1 MTWLDNTQVELTRFI
16 QVAEQSQPN
25 HTSRS
30 KHYRCI
36 IIISYLPFG
45 YLITHRTY
53 LLFQM
58 TNNLK
63 EIDMEDSEEVA
74 PNIDSSDVKQLPCG
88 GRICPLNLQFLQ
100 NK

>member
-1 MTWLDNTQVELTRFI
+1 
-16 QVAEQSQPN
+16 
-25 HTSRS
+25 
-30 KHYRCI
+30 
-36 IIISYLPFG
+36 
-45 YLITHRTY
+45 
-53 LLFQM
+53 M

-100 NK
+100 NKWGNCFGTPVNLFTAYF

>member
-1 MTWLDNTQVELTRFI
+1 MTWLDNTHGFGYEQQVELTRSV

-45 YLITHRTY
+45 YPITHRTY

-58 TNNLK
+58 TNNCSYPMC
-63 EIDMEDSEEVA
+63 I
-74 PNIDSSDVKQLPCG
+74 LPLFSCTEYNCSLTTN
-88 GRICPLNLQFLQ
+88 GR
-100 NK
+100 